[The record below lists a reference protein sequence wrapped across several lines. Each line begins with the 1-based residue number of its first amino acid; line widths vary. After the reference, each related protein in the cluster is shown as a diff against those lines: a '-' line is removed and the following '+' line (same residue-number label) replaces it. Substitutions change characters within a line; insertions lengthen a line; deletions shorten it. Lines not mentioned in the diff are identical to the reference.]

1 MASASSPHLDMTA
14 AGRTL
19 EARGWCVLDD
29 ALEPETIQALRSDL
43 LAHRARGALRPAGIG
58 RANTAQVNA
67 DIRGDHTIWLSA
79 DLGAPARQLLR
90 HFESMRVALN
100 RAVLLGLSEF
110 EAHYAWYPPGATY
123 QRHRDRHR
131 DSDAR
136 VLSSVLYL
144 NDAWPAEAGGA
155 LRLYIN
161 DGESVDIAPLGG
173 RLVLFL
179 SAQLEHEVLPATHD
193 RLSVAGWF
201 RRPALA
207 IGRAREVGS

>member
-1 MASASSPHLDMTA
+1 MDAV
-14 AGRTL
+14 GRTL
-19 EARGWCVLDD
+19 EARGWCVIDD
-29 ALEPETIQALRSDL
+29 ALDSGTIQLLRGDL
-43 LAHRARGALRPAGIG
+43 LAHRARGVLRPAGVG
-58 RANTAQVNA
+58 RAGSAQVNA
-67 DIRGDHTIWLSA
+67 EIRGDHTVWLTD
-79 DLGAPARQLLR
+79 DLGAPARQVLR
-90 HFESMRVALN
+90 HFEGLRVALN
-100 RAVLLGLSEF
+100 RAVILGLSEF

-144 NDAWPAEAGGA
+144 NDGWPADAGGA
-155 LRLYIN
+155 LRLYVM
-161 DGESVDIAPLGG
+161 DEDSVDIAPLGG

-179 SAQLEHEVLPATHD
+179 SAQIEHEVLPATHD
-193 RLSVAGWF
+193 RLSIAGWF